1 MSTQEKI
8 IHIEFHTGSH
18 HYFGSISA
26 IFETFSTDTIGITM
40 KSLYN
45 YNFEKR
51 GPYVNKK
58 CIIRIG
64 LINRKPQQN

>member
-26 IFETFSTDTIGITM
+26 IFGVFAPDTIGISK
-40 KSLYN
+40 KSLWN
-45 YNFEKR
+45 YDFEKR

-64 LINRKPQQN
+64 LINRKSH